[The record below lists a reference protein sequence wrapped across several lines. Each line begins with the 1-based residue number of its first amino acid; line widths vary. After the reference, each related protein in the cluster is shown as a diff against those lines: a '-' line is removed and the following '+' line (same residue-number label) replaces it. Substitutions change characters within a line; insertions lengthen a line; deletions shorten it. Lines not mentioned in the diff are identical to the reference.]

1 MKVLFYAQ
9 HLYYLPQ
16 FVPVAEA
23 MSRQHEVSFG
33 YPRGLI
39 KAEEAILAQ
48 AIHSRGWTLYAPPES
63 QMQAQQT
70 DVLIIGA
77 SKGVEDLA
85 GPSTLVVLLFHS
97 IGLKRVYYTDTHP
110 RINIRFIESEY
121 HRKRCLEYTPDTEI
135 HAVGFAKLD
144 PIFNKTG
151 LGDSPLFST
160 AGPKILYAPTFYP
173 GSLELLGKLIP
184 SWPREWQIVIKPHQF
199 TITNSFYQYQLVML
213 RALTRSCPNVTLL
226 PLESYNILPAFD
238 WADVLVSDVSSTLIE
253 FTALDRPIVACD
265 QVHLR
270 LHHRWRGGRYFRR
283 RLDTELLS
291 KINFAHHASTADLVA
306 GTIRHAL
313 GHPDAL
319 SSKRLSGR
327 DLLVGPS
334 DGQASQRIK
343 AIIEHV
349 VA

>member
-16 FVPVAEA
+16 FVPVAEV
-23 MSRQHEVSFG
+23 MSRRHEVSFG

-39 KAEEAILAQ
+39 KAEEAILTE
-48 AIHSRGWTLYAPPES
+48 AIHSRGWTIYGPPES
-63 QMQAQQT
+63 QLQARQA

-77 SKGVEDLA
+77 SKGVEALA
-85 GPSTLVVLLFHS
+85 GPATLVVLLFHS
-97 IGLKRVYYTDTHP
+97 IGRKRVYYTDTHP

-151 LGDSPLFST
+151 LGDPLLPSS

-199 TITNSFYQYQLVML
+199 TITNSFSRYQLAML
-213 RALTRSCPNVTLL
+213 RDLTRSCPNVTLL

-238 WADVLVSDVSSTLIE
+238 WADVLVSDVSSTIIE

-270 LHHRWRGGRYFRR
+270 LHHRWRGDRYFRR

-306 GTIRHAL
+306 GTIRYAL
-313 GHPDAL
+313 GHPDEL

-343 AIIEHV
+343 AIIEKM

>member
-16 FVPVAEA
+16 FVPVAEV

-39 KAEEAILAQ
+39 KAEEAILTQ

-121 HRKRCLEYTPDTEI
+121 HRKPCLEYTPYTEN
-135 HAVGFAKLD
+135 HSV
-144 PIFNKTG
+144 
-151 LGDSPLFST
+151 
-160 AGPKILYAPTFYP
+160 
-173 GSLELLGKLIP
+173 
-184 SWPREWQIVIKPHQF
+184 
-199 TITNSFYQYQLVML
+199 
-213 RALTRSCPNVTLL
+213 
-226 PLESYNILPAFD
+226 
-238 WADVLVSDVSSTLIE
+238 
-253 FTALDRPIVACD
+253 
-265 QVHLR
+265 
-270 LHHRWRGGRYFRR
+270 
-283 RLDTELLS
+283 
-291 KINFAHHASTADLVA
+291 
-306 GTIRHAL
+306 
-313 GHPDAL
+313 
-319 SSKRLSGR
+319 
-327 DLLVGPS
+327 
-334 DGQASQRIK
+334 
-343 AIIEHV
+343 
-349 VA
+349 